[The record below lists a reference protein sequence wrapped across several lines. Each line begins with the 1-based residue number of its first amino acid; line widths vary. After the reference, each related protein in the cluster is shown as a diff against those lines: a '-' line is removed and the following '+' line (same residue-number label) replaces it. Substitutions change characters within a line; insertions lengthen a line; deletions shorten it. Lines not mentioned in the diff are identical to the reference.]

1 MEKWVKVSDRKLKKG
16 TEPSNGKDVGSWN
29 TKQSIWKL
37 QENVTIRITKVYYLA
52 KLISN
57 LIYQSA
63 GQT

>member
-1 MEKWVKVSDRKLKKG
+1 MEKWVKVSDQKLKKG
-16 TEPSNGKDVGSWN
+16 TEPSNEKDVGSWN
-29 TKQSIWKL
+29 TKQSIWKS